1 MKNTRK
7 HILLSFAVLMMTM
20 TACGQVND
28 DKTESRKSSASS
40 NVDSSSSESDS
51 SLSSLSDSSKSDSK
65 TTTTTA
71 ATKATSSVTTTS
83 IVTVTDAKGNL
94 LSKISID
101 ENGKVIN
108 LDKDGK
114 PKTTTKKTTSKTGS
128 TSSSGTATTTRK
140 TTSGGGSS
148 TSYTSN
154 SGSNNNSGGYSNGNS
169 GSYDN
174 SYSNDN
180 NNSGNSGNSN
190 SGNSGNNNSSSNN
203 NQQQQTE
210 QQTQAPEP
218 EPAPSIDY
226 SNLIERWLASDYK
239 TGTADPKTKDDYI
252 NIGRGLSNDG
262 SDLSK
267 AKAVYKYMLTT
278 YKNERPGVNCISYAS
293 ATYALCKGIGLD
305 CRYIM
310 YSDWYQHVSSAV
322 YVDGAWYDMDT
333 NCASNSG
340 WSADEVYLGM
350 NTTFTA
356 MCDEYENY
364 YDISSLSDFSYFE
377 YCENINGV
385 DCVYRLSEDE
395 AIEYHKNGTIPDWV
409 KAKIEYKKSL

>member
-114 PKTTTKKTTSKTGS
+114 PKTTTKKTTNKTGS

-154 SGSNNNSGGYSNGNS
+154 SGNNNSGGYSNGNS

-180 NNSGNSGNSN
+180 NNSGNSGNSG
-190 SGNSGNNNSSSNN
+190 SNNSSSNN
-203 NQQQQTE
+203 NQQQQTQKQTE

-218 EPAPSIDY
+218 EPEPVVWDGY
-226 SNLIERWLASDYK
+226 TLDWWLQSDFRS
-239 TGTADPKTKDDYI
+239 KDDYI

-278 YKNERPGVNCISYAS
+278 YKSEHPDVNCISYAS

>member
-1 MKNTRK
+1 MKNARK

-114 PKTTTKKTTSKTGS
+114 PKTTTKKTTNKTGS

-140 TTSGGGSS
+140 TTTGGGSS
-148 TSYTSN
+148 TSYTFN

-218 EPAPSIDY
+218 EPEPVVWDGY
-226 SNLIERWLASDYK
+226 TLDWWLQSDFRS
-239 TGTADPKTKDDYI
+239 KDDYI

-278 YKNERPGVNCISYAS
+278 YKSEHPDVNCISYAS

-310 YSDWYQHVSSAV
+310 YSDWYNHVSTAV
-322 YVDGAWYDMDT
+322 YVDDGWYNMDT

-340 WSADEVYLGM
+340 WSENEIRLFENNKNGM
-350 NTTFTA
+350 DYTQI
-356 MCDEYENY
+356 CDEYENY
-364 YDISSLSDFSYFE
+364 GNISCLSKSNYFE
-377 YCENINGV
+377 YCEKINGYT
-385 DCVYRLSEDE
+385 CIYPLSEDE
-395 AIEYHKNGTIPDWV
+395 AVEYHRTGKLPQHVLDD
-409 KAKIEYKKSL
+409 IEFDKQTL

>member
-114 PKTTTKKTTSKTGS
+114 PKTTTKKTTNKTGS

-154 SGSNNNSGGYSNGNS
+154 SGNNNSGGYSNGNS

-180 NNSGNSGNSN
+180 NNSGNSGNS
-190 SGNSGNNNSSSNN
+190 GNNNSSSNN

-218 EPAPSIDY
+218 EPQKEYYDVCGFLLDNWCPENYGLAGAKIVGGSYDESKCYDVACELYEKNKSIY
-226 SNLIERWLASDYK
+226 E
-239 TGTADPKTKDDYI
+239 
-252 NIGRGLSNDG
+252 RGLSLINQVRSEAGVSPLELDKNLCIAATMRSLEQDFVTGMSHTRPDG
-262 SDLSK
+262 TGLRELISNRFSEIWSSDKS
-267 AKAVYKYMLTT
+267 YG
-278 YKNERPGVNCISYAS
+278 ENCCSGAP
-293 ATYALCKGIGLD
+293 D
-305 CRYIM
+305 V
-310 YSDWYQHVSSAV
+310 DSAV
-322 YVDGAWYDMDT
+322 DAWK
-333 NCASNSG
+333 NSSG
-340 WSADEVYLGM
+340 HYAIMTYSVHTKVGLGLSQY
-350 NTTFTA
+350 TGVEYWTA
-356 MCDEYENY
+356 AFEGEIDW
-364 YDISSLSDFSYFE
+364 DQYF
-377 YCENINGV
+377 
-385 DCVYRLSEDE
+385 
-395 AIEYHKNGTIPDWV
+395 
-409 KAKIEYKKSL
+409 